1 MTQPETGLR
10 AWIAALE
17 AAGELRRVKARVDW
31 DGEIGAV
38 TRANMALAGPA
49 LLFENIRGHGDTLCT
64 RLMTCGLSTRKRVAM
79 MADLPSDA
87 SDKDLVRH
95 FRNRYRSPTAPVA
108 VDDGP
113 VKAHTLRDNQIDL
126 GQFPAPRWHGSDG
139 GRYIDS
145 FCDVVTR
152 VPSLWSNDDSL
163 WESRYALR
171 PVLLETSRFE
181 GTCYRAASKVDATQG
196 LLNIRKERAIPIKDS
211 EAPAAGLEGADPEL

>member
-10 AWIAALE
+10 SRIAAA

-38 TRANMALAGPA
+38 TRANIALAGPA

-95 FRNRYRSPTAPVA
+95 FRNRYRSPTAPV
-108 VDDGP
+108 VVGDGP

-126 GQFPAPRWHGSDG
+126 GQFPSPRWHGSDG
-139 GRYIDS
+139 GCYYVLRRRHSRPLALVERRQPVGKPLRTASGPARDLAVRRNMLPGS
-145 FCDVVTR
+145 QQGRRDPGPLKHPERTR
-152 VPSLWSNDDSL
+152 SP
-163 WESRYALR
+163 
-171 PVLLETSRFE
+171 
-181 GTCYRAASKVDATQG
+181 GQG
-196 LLNIRKERAIPIKDS
+196 C
-211 EAPAAGLEGADPEL
+211 